1 MADFGQKR
9 ESVAKLHHFTK
20 RWTAQPRVNF
30 DGGWKSRLW
39 VKFALFQDK
48 ADISESTTGAFPA
61 HNTKDFQGHQHQQHQ
76 HQQGSQVQQGGG
88 NISSSASPSMKQPGQ
103 QEGGGGPTGQ
113 HANVIIPRGGRRPSG
128 KQVRL
133 FFLGGGEKV
142 LIMIVFFS
150 RVRAPSLT
158 VLTLAL
164 SLRVLFLEPRLFLLP
179 IYSKCHLISFL
190 SCPVLTEPSQVFCL
204 WGISLGDSG
213 REQPREITNISSD
226 WFLEI

>member
-1 MADFGQKR
+1 MLFKQRPPLVEFCIWVLNKNNFQSLNINVDSGCTSVAFWHHLQQKWQILVKKR

-39 VKFALFQDK
+39 VKFAHFQDK

-128 KQVRL
+128 KQVRR
-133 FFLGGGEKV
+133 FFLGGGEKILV
-142 LIMIVFFS
+142 
-150 RVRAPSLT
+150 
-158 VLTLAL
+158 
-164 SLRVLFLEPRLFLLP
+164 RLF
-179 IYSKCHLISFL
+179 SF
-190 SCPVLTEPSQVFCL
+190 P
-204 WGISLGDSG
+204 GSG
-213 REQPREITNISSD
+213 RPASQCWLWHWVSAFYSWSPGCFY
-226 WFLEI
+226 FLFIPSAT